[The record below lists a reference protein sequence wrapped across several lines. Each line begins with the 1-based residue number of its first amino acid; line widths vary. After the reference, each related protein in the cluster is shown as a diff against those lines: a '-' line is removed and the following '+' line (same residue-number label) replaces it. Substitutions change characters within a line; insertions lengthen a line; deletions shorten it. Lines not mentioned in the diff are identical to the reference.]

1 LVIYMRSGLKWCTRA
16 QKASPSFQDEV
27 MLVTLTPLYPAVIC
41 RHLEVNLRDSH

>member
-41 RHLEVNLRDSH
+41 RHL